1 MTLSR
6 RATAL
11 PRDVA
16 FRLRHSRSTHSAAL
30 KARVLRFQPCP
41 RPTTHITRADAL
53 RDDALQAHAARSLHK
68 ADGTGSETAGTTA
81 AKKTARG
88 KAQTSAPATR
98 HAALGGQKRLTFW
111 QLCPS
116 FAIKPSLAVSPCG
129 DLNQPPSPPPCGV
142 EPDEQFQCSSGS

>member
-1 MTLSR
+1 MHF
-6 RATAL
+6 ATM
-11 PRDVA
+11 
-16 FRLRHSRSTHSAAL
+16 
-30 KARVLRFQPCP
+30 
-41 RPTTHITRADAL
+41 
-53 RDDALQAHAARSLHK
+53 LQAHAARSLHK

-116 FAIKPSLAVSPCG
+116 FAINKVKLSCITLR
-129 DLNQPPSPPPCGV
+129 
-142 EPDEQFQCSSGS
+142 